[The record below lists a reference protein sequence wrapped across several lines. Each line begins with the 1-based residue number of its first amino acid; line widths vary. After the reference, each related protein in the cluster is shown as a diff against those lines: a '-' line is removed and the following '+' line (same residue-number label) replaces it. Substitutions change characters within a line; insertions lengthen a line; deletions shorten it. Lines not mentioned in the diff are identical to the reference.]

1 MQNLIQRIR
10 FYLRYEMTHDVEV
23 RIEVACIACVMLACL
38 AVVGWQFYTLH
49 RINREAAE
57 REAARFEKMEYFIG
71 LTDKQERHI
80 TNR

>member
-1 MQNLIQRIR
+1 
-10 FYLRYEMTHDVEV
+10 MTHDVEV

-57 REAARFEKMEYFIG
+57 REAALPKEMKQSIEQVRRQPRTAKYPEYEVPQ
-71 LTDKQERHI
+71 LVLR
-80 TNR
+80 